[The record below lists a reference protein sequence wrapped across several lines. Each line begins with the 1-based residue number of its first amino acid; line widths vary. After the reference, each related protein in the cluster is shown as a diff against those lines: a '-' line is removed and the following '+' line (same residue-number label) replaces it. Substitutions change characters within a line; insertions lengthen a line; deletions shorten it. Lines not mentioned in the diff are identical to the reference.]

1 MTPHFRPVSPEPKTL
16 ATPDGIRLT
25 FFDTEREQPGR
36 LPIILANGLGGPV
49 SVLRAPIQGFASDRR
64 VLTWDYRGLYGSR
77 FSGQRDISVAAHARD
92 VLSILDELG
101 IQQAI
106 FLGWSMGVQVGLEFA
121 RVAPSRLGGLVLLNG
136 VAGRPLEGVPLPGL
150 PRLGPGL
157 LSLLSAYPELA
168 GRAIGRALAT
178 PGLERALKT
187 VGWIQRGFP
196 STDLEAFLK
205 EFRTLD
211 LSRYFELFQALI
223 EHDARDV
230 LPEVS
235 APTLVLGS
243 ERDVIT
249 PARGARGLSRK
260 IPRARYRAIPGAS
273 HYAAAEA
280 PELVVKFVNE
290 FLADEV
296 ERKTGALSHAADHGY
311 DTPEFLRA

>member
-1 MTPHFRPVSPEPKTL
+1 MTTHSPPVSPEPKTL
-16 ATPDGIRLT
+16 ATPDGVRLT
-25 FFDTEREQPGR
+25 YFDTGQDRPGR

-49 SVLRAPIQGFASDRR
+49 SVLRAPIQGFATDRR

-77 FSGQRDISVAAHARD
+77 FSGRRDISVAAHARD
-92 VLSILDELG
+92 VVSILDELG
-101 IQQAI
+101 IEQAI
-106 FLGWSMGVQVGLEFA
+106 FLGWSMGVQVGFEFA
-121 RVAPSRLGGLVLLNG
+121 RIAPSRLGGLVLLNG
-136 VAGRPLEGVPLPGL
+136 VAGRPLEGVPLPGV

-157 LSLLSAYPELA
+157 LSLLSAYPQLA
-168 GRAIGRALAT
+168 GRAIELALSA

-196 STDLEAFLK
+196 STDLDAFLK
-205 EFRTLD
+205 DFRTLD
-211 LSRYFELFQALI
+211 LSRYFELFEALI

-249 PARGARGLSRK
+249 PARSARTLSQK

-290 FLADEV
+290 FLAEEV
-296 ERKTGALSHAADHGY
+296 ERKAGALSRAADHGY
-311 DTPEFLRA
+311 DTAEFLRA